1 VTLTP
6 AQAQNLLQDLGLPF
20 EPGLSH
26 LELRS
31 IERRFEFT
39 FNPDHR
45 ALLMAGLPSAGQ
57 RYGNW
62 PDWRSKDSSHLWRWL
77 FEPIDGVM
85 FDVAENAFWLEAWG
99 ERPANTQR
107 ALSVAKQ
114 ALKNVPR
121 LVPVYGHRYAPA
133 LPEAGL
139 PVLSVVQTGVIVYGS
154 DLADY
159 LVREFGSGAPE
170 TAGPATPVPFWTDL
184 I

>member
-1 VTLTP
+1 VTFTP
-6 AQAQNLLQDLGLPF
+6 AQAQLLLQELGLPC

-45 ALLMAGLPSAGQ
+45 TLLMAGLPSTGQ
-57 RYGNW
+57 KYGNW
-62 PDWRSKDSSHLWRWL
+62 PDWRSDDSSHLRRWL

-99 ERPANTQR
+99 ERPAKTEK

-114 ALKNVPR
+114 ALKSVPR
-121 LVPVYGHRYAPA
+121 LVPVYGHRFAPA
-133 LPEAGL
+133 LPDAGL
-139 PVLSVVQTGVIVYGS
+139 PVLSVVQTDVIVYGS
-154 DLADY
+154 DMADY
-159 LVREFGSGAPE
+159 LRREFGSGQAEPV
-170 TAGPATPVPFWTDL
+170 GPATAVPFWSGL